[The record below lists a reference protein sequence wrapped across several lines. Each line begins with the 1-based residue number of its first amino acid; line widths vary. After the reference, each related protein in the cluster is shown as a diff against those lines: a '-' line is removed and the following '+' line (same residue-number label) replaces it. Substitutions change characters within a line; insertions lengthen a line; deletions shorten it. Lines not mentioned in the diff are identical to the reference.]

1 MPLILSRQG
10 NQKVLIGDNISIK
23 VCAIR
28 GSRSKLWIDAP
39 DDISIM
45 REEIADLTP
54 ITTKTEGAAGNA
66 EKSA

>member
-1 MPLILSRQG
+1 MPLILSRQV

-28 GSRSKLWIDAP
+28 GSRIKLWIDAP

-45 REEIADLTP
+45 REEIALTP